1 MVEEGAE
8 ERNAGRGLES
18 GVLRTVTGLLIALVI
33 LAGLVSFQKYLAAM
47 ATTSLWTDEL
57 WSVLHYSGKG
67 PWTVVTL
74 YDAPN
79 NHIFFNLLNS
89 VTPGR
94 GSVEPLR
101 ARIWSFAAVTT
112 LLAGFLAY
120 FARRR
125 ALAWGAVPFLLFA
138 AGPEFLDLTL
148 QARGY
153 GLLSLA
159 ALAASVSTVDYIRSE
174 RPRTLAF
181 LGVTSI
187 LGAWTVP
194 TFVFFVAP
202 LWAVLLLAVRRRQVL
217 LGAALSGAGILLVHL
232 PVASQ
237 LLHQVSHFEER
248 WGRQY
253 SSLGAVRET
262 IVLYLLPPVVVGRT
276 LGNPALLALGAGLLL
291 LVGLAWRR
299 NRVEAKGISVLLGSV
314 AAFFAICLVLQTPFI
329 RSTAF
334 IAVPIAFAVTLAA
347 SAAEFPGGIRLRRV
361 GALAAVTF
369 LLVRGVSAARSF
381 TFTPL
386 EHWKEMATILKE
398 TFPEGT
404 TFFVTKEPQYLN
416 AYLEAGNRIVTRPDR
431 LSLERGEELFLD
443 TPIVDPPEG
452 RTDVRTIA
460 PCAIEYRLP
469 QRRVGYEAL
478 WFCPPTS
485 SLVSRVRS
493 AAGGPDLTGVLSDRD
508 LTTGTGTLT
517 GMNGDVWK
525 LNLDLSPGRRYR
537 SLVIVAKDEKTEDL
551 AVRAWTT
558 GSVPVPVGRIR
569 RSGRVTLV
577 SLGDQEIS
585 HVTIGPA
592 TSLGPPLA
600 IQEVW
605 ANPTKPGS

>member
-1 MVEEGAE
+1 MAEGL
-8 ERNAGRGLES
+8 RNAGRGLES
-18 GVLRTVTGLLIALVI
+18 GVLRAVTGLLIALVI
-33 LAGLVSFQKYLAAM
+33 LAGFFSFQKYLVAM

-67 PWTVVTL
+67 PWTVVTE
-74 YDAPN
+74 YHAPN
-79 NHIFFNLLNS
+79 NHIFFNLLNAL
-89 VTPGR
+89 TPGR
-94 GSVEPLR
+94 ASVEPLR
-101 ARIWSFAAVTT
+101 ARIWSFAAVTA

-125 ALAWGAVPFLLFA
+125 ALMWGAVPFLLFA
-138 AGPEFLDLTL
+138 AGPEFLDLML

-159 ALAASVSTVDYIRSE
+159 ALVASVLTVGYVRDGM
-174 RPRTLAF
+174 PRTLAF
-181 LGVTSI
+181 LGLVSV

-202 LWAVLLLAVRRRQVL
+202 LWAFLLIAVRRRQVL
-217 LGAALSGAGILLVHL
+217 LAAALTGAGVLLVHL

-237 LLHQVSHFEER
+237 LLHQVSHFDER

-262 IVLYLLPPVVVGRT
+262 VVLYLLHPVVVGRT
-276 LGNPALLALGAGLLL
+276 LGKSALLALGASLLL

-299 NRVEAKGISVLLGSV
+299 NRGEAKGISVVLGSV

-334 IAVPIAFAVTLAA
+334 IAVPIAFAGTLAA
-347 SAAEFPGGIRLRRV
+347 SLAVFPGGVRLRRV
-361 GALAAVTF
+361 GALVAASF

-386 EHWKEMATILKE
+386 ERWKEMATLLKE

-404 TFFVTKEPQYLN
+404 TFFVPKEPQYLN
-416 AYLEAGNRIVTRPDR
+416 AYLEEGNRLVARLDR
-431 LSLERGEELFLD
+431 RSIERGAELFLD

-452 RTDVRTIA
+452 RIDVRTIA
-460 PCAIEYRLP
+460 PCAVEYRLP

-485 SLVSRVRS
+485 SLVSRAKS
-493 AAGGPDLTGVLSDRD
+493 EAGGPDLTGVLSDRD
-508 LTTGTGTLT
+508 ITTGTGTLA
-517 GMNGDVWK
+517 GMNGDVWR
-525 LNLDLSPGRRYR
+525 LDLDLSPGRRYR

-551 AVRAWTT
+551 VVQAW
-558 GSVPVPVGRIR
+558 GSANVPVTLGRVR
-569 RSGRVTLV
+569 RSGKVTLV
-577 SLGDQEIS
+577 SLKDQEIS

-605 ANPTKPGS
+605 ANPTDLGR

>member
-1 MVEEGAE
+1 MAE
-8 ERNAGRGLES
+8 ERNGGRGRES
-18 GVLRTVTGLLIALVI
+18 GVFRAVTGLLIALVI
-33 LAGLVSFQKYLAAM
+33 LAGFVSFQKYLVAM

-79 NHIFFNLLNS
+79 NHIFFNLLSS
-89 VTPGR
+89 VTPGS

-101 ARIWSFAAVTT
+101 ARIWSFAAVTA
-112 LLAGFLAY
+112 LLAGFLAF

-159 ALAASVSTVDYIRSE
+159 ALAVSVLTVGYVRDGM
-174 RPRTLAF
+174 PRTLAF
-181 LGVTSI
+181 LGVVSV

-202 LWAVLLLAVRRRQVL
+202 LWVLLLIGVRRRQVL
-217 LGAALSGAGILLVHL
+217 LAAALTGAGVLLVHL

-237 LLHQVSHFEER
+237 LLQQVSHFDER

-253 SSLGAVRET
+253 LSLDAVRET
-262 IVLYLLPPVVVGRT
+262 VVLYLLHPVVVGGA
-276 LGNPALLALGAGLLL
+276 LGKWALLALGAGLLFL
-291 LVGLAWRR
+291 LGLAWRR
-299 NRVEAKGISVLLGSV
+299 DRGEAIGISVVLGSV

-334 IAVPIAFAVTLAA
+334 IAVPIAFAGTLAA
-347 SAAEFPGGIRLRRV
+347 SLAEFPGGVRLRRV
-361 GALAAVTF
+361 GVLVAASF
-369 LLVRGVSAARSF
+369 LLVRGVSAAQSF

-386 EHWKEMATILKE
+386 ERWKEMATILKE

-404 TFFVTKEPQYLN
+404 TFFVPKEPQYLN
-416 AYLEAGNRIVTRPDR
+416 AYLEEGNRLATRPDR
-431 LSLERGEELFLD
+431 RSLERGEELFLD

-452 RTDVRTIA
+452 RIDVRTIA
-460 PCAIEYRLP
+460 PCAVEYRLP

-485 SLVSRVRS
+485 SLVSRAS
-493 AAGGPDLTGVLSDRD
+493 SEAGGPDLTGVLSDRD
-508 LTTGTGTLT
+508 LTTGTGTLA
-517 GMNGDVWK
+517 GKNGDVWR
-525 LNLDLSPGRRYR
+525 LDLDLSPGRRYR
-537 SLVIVAKDEKTEDL
+537 SLVIVAKDEKSEEL
-551 AVRAWTT
+551 VVQAWAT

-577 SLGDQEIS
+577 SLGDQEIL

-592 TSLGPPLA
+592 ARLGPLIA

-605 ANPTKPGS
+605 ANPTAQ